1 MKEAI
6 IRAGLKKRHQ
16 SALDEAMKV
25 YGSYVRKV
33 LSNVLRQYGTA
44 EDLEELTDDVF
55 LALWQHS
62 GEIFPG
68 KMKSWLAAVARN
80 KAKSYLRAHRVHLP
94 MDEHVLYLPVDTPE
108 DAAMEQ
114 DLKRR
119 LLEAVHH
126 MPNQEKEVFL
136 RYYFE
141 FQSVDEIAERMQI
154 PAGTV
159 KSRLY
164 RGRQR
169 LSKVLQEQ
177 EA

>member
-1 MKEAI
+1 MKEAK
-6 IRAGLKKRHQ
+6 IRAGLKKRRQ

-25 YGSYVRKV
+25 YGAYVRKV
-33 LSNVLRQYGTA
+33 LGNVLGHWGTA

-62 GEIFPG
+62 DDVYPG

-80 KAKSYLRAHRVHLP
+80 KGKSYLRAHQVYLP

-108 DAAMEQ
+108 DAALEK
-114 DLKRR
+114 DLRRR

-126 MPNQEKEVFL
+126 MPKQEKEIFL
-136 RYYFE
+136 RYYYE
-141 FQSVDEIAERMQI
+141 FQSVDEIAERMNI

-169 LSKVLQEQ
+169 LVKMLQEQ